1 VIREP
6 TRLVRVWRR
15 AVAEAAAPF
24 WKEFALHDLRLADA
38 AAHSRLLVAIAA
50 LDQACAST
58 RPDAIAT
65 AGTALVAGWQDAAA
79 LMERRPVKGTAR
91 RIRVEKAL

>member
-1 VIREP
+1 MIREP

-24 WKEFALHDLRLADA
+24 WKECALHDLRLADA
-38 AAHSRLLVAIAA
+38 AVHGRLLAAIAA

-58 RPDAIAT
+58 RPDAIAA
-65 AGTALVAGWQDAAA
+65 AGAALVASWQDAAA
-79 LMERRPVKGTAR
+79 FMERHR
-91 RIRVEKAL
+91 